1 MKEKKEKEKILRKN
15 LNRAKRE
22 NRTIPVRFLKLFF
35 TGSGAAGKTSFINL
49 LLKRKFNKDHHST
62 NVVHTTHAVSVSR
75 AVLHGSTNITW
86 AEFDSELE
94 INHLSSI
101 LLPDPL
107 AAPAEPPI
115 VPIEGESL
123 PVSTE
128 NVLSPYE
135 QTRINNQFK
144 LYKP

>member
-1 MKEKKEKEKILRKN
+1 MQQKSEKEKILRKN

-22 NRTIPVRFLKLFF
+22 NGTISLRFLKLFF

-86 AEFDSELE
+86 AEFDSELQT
-94 INHLSSI
+94 NPLSSI
-101 LLPDPL
+101 LLPNPL
-107 AAPAEPPI
+107 AVLIEPPRT
-115 VPIEGESL
+115 IEGEPM
-123 PVSTE
+123 PVSTQ
-128 NVLSPYE
+128 NVLSLSM
-135 QTRINNQFK
+135 QTNNNK
-144 LYKP
+144 